1 MAFEV
6 EVFPERDLS
15 MNVAI
20 ASLLVAG
27 LMPIV
32 CAGIAKAGKKNYD
45 NHNPREW
52 LAQQTGYRARANA
65 AGVTN
70 FAIAAEV
77 ALGFNN
83 NITAK
88 LCFFVH
94 SNTGEINA
102 KNTEFIAIKGRWA
115 PMFFNILAG

>member
-1 MAFEV
+1 
-6 EVFPERDLS
+6 

-52 LAQQTGYRARANA
+52 RNKRVTEPGPMPHKAIVLRHFPFMPLA
-65 AGVTN
+65 
-70 FAIAAEV
+70 F
-77 ALGFNN
+77 
-83 NITAK
+83 
-88 LCFFVH
+88 
-94 SNTGEINA
+94 
-102 KNTEFIAIKGRWA
+102 W
-115 PMFFNILAG
+115 